1 MEISLISL
9 ITRLLPTDVWKL
21 FAVFKCIDVQKLD
34 YFVCRPGNGELW
46 FLCVPKSRVIK
57 CRIRGENRAQIL
69 TEELDSLPSPT
80 SSSFQLA
87 VPSGDL
93 CNANPPTTPNS
104 SGHWLWLPHRYLRWD
119 VGPISNLHLS
129 CFRASVFCE
138 RTDFDVFWWHHFLP
152 VSHHTY
158 LSFFFVCVAHRGEW
172 FPLFFSIRQKCI
184 SISFFKDWY
193 FSLSKWCTQI
203 CEQAITTGN
212 WCMVECT
219 RIFVFICLWLM
230 FILLFKYTHTKHS
243 FYSLLEKDIYLT
255 TVEDFKS
262 TFIKPEVDG
271 PYRWS
276 HLTTFAWKNSSSHGA
291 VGDRFLKIRVCVRA
305 SKDVPE
311 ERKKNIG
318 RRFRVRK
325 ELSLKE
331 H

>member
-1 MEISLISL
+1 M
-9 ITRLLPTDVWKL
+9 
-21 FAVFKCIDVQKLD
+21 DVQKLD

-80 SSSFQLA
+80 SSSFQPA

-129 CFRASVFCE
+129 CFRASVFGE

-152 VSHHTY
+152 VCHHTY

-172 FPLFFSIRQKCI
+172 FPLFFSICQNVFPSPFLRI
-184 SISFFKDWY
+184 D
-193 FSLSKWCTQI
+193 FSRLSKWCTQI

-212 WCMVECT
+212 GWIVKFNRT
-219 RIFVFICLWLM
+219 FVFICPLWI
-230 FILLFKYTHTKHS
+230 FILLFKYIHHTHTKHR

-276 HLTTFAWKNSSSHGA
+276 HLTTFAWKNSFSHGA
-291 VGDRFLKIRVCVRA
+291 VGDRFLKIPVCVRA

-311 ERKKNIG
+311 EKKNWATSPKG
-318 RRFRVRK
+318 A
-325 ELSLKE
+325 
-331 H
+331 

>member
-1 MEISLISL
+1 MSENY
-9 ITRLLPTDVWKL
+9 LLYLDVSPYK
-21 FAVFKCIDVQKLD
+21 KLD

-80 SSSFQLA
+80 SSSFQPA

-158 LSFFFVCVAHRGEW
+158 LSFFSFFCVCGSSWRMIYTLLLYLSKMYFH
-172 FPLFFSIRQKCI
+172 LFF
-184 SISFFKDWY
+184 
-193 FSLSKWCTQI
+193 
-203 CEQAITTGN
+203 
-212 WCMVECT
+212 
-219 RIFVFICLWLM
+219 
-230 FILLFKYTHTKHS
+230 
-243 FYSLLEKDIYLT
+243 
-255 TVEDFKS
+255 
-262 TFIKPEVDG
+262 
-271 PYRWS
+271 
-276 HLTTFAWKNSSSHGA
+276 
-291 VGDRFLKIRVCVRA
+291 
-305 SKDVPE
+305 
-311 ERKKNIG
+311 
-318 RRFRVRK
+318 
-325 ELSLKE
+325 
-331 H
+331 